1 MKRIRE
7 MVNRF
12 EHNVTVQS
20 ILDQLPSTS
29 KSNHVISSEEQTR
42 AKVEEEILD
51 PTPPSKKCYDLID
64 NSLILEDV
72 RLCIDDMLLFL
83 TSNFFQ
89 TTRSSQSSTP
99 LSVSFHDLSLIS
111 PTSTSSL
118 PSTPSTPHSRFHR
131 PLARFPSSTSQD
143 HSFHTEHILRLPAS
157 VFPRCIEPT
166 SLTPPLSA
174 SLNINAKKRRKN
186 KSKQQTNEILLNV
199 NNNNNNNNLMEE
211 QTLVLATY
219 QVFLPEDCSNFVVID
234 EENSADWTE
243 TINGIETSS
252 TR

>member
-1 MKRIRE
+1 

-29 KSNHVISSEEQTR
+29 KPNPVISSEEQNR
-42 AKVEEEILD
+42 PKVEEILD
-51 PTPPSKKCYDLID
+51 PIPPLKKCYDLVD

-89 TTRSSQSSTP
+89 TTRPSQSSTP

-143 HSFHTEHILRLPAS
+143 HSFHAEHILRLPTS
-157 VFPRCIEPT
+157 VFPRCIEPN

-174 SLNINAKKRRKN
+174 SLNISGKKRRKN
-186 KSKQQTNEILLNV
+186 KNKQQTNEILLNV
-199 NNNNNNNNLMEE
+199 NNNNNNNNSIGEKQE
-211 QTLVLATY
+211 TLFFPTY
-219 QVFLPEDCSNFVVID
+219 QVFLPEDCSNFLVID
-234 EENSADWTE
+234 EE